1 MRLAGDASAWDWCLR
16 DSSNLKIRERDQ
28 IYTGRPGEM
37 AQWVK
42 AFVAMPDDLSSV
54 PVVYVIEGEKQS
66 WQVAMG
72 LTPGLSTHAPNPK
85 QKK

>member
-1 MRLAGDASAWDWCLR
+1 
-16 DSSNLKIRERDQ
+16 
-28 IYTGRPGEM
+28 M